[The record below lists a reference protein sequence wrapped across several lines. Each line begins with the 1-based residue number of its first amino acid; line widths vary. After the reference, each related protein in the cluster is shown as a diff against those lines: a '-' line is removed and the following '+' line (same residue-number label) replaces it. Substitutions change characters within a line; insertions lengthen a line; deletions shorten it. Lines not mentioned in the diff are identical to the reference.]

1 MENPRQYLSCS
12 KCQWDHCRGIL
23 LVASTSCASQEPRL
37 HSSSPL
43 FAFPSIA
50 ALSGFGAGRGATWQQ
65 ETAWGSNSGSVPH
78 RAAVQ
83 EPQSSVWAYSS
94 GDTQMPLNMLT
105 GQAFHRKFGANCNWC
120 WLLNTMRHT
129 EKSGALKA
137 CGFRFSSGFTFHHTP
152 GWFLTN

>member
-23 LVASTSCASQEPRL
+23 LVASTSCASRELCL

-43 FAFPSIA
+43 SAFPSIT
-50 ALSGFGAGRGATWQQ
+50 ALSGFGAGHSATQQQ
-65 ETAWGSNSGSVPH
+65 ETEWGSNSGSVPY
-78 RAAVQ
+78 RAAMQ

-94 GDTQMPLNMLT
+94 GDTEIPLNVLT
-105 GQAFHRKFGANCNWC
+105 RQAFNRKFGGNCNWC
-120 WLLNTMRHT
+120 WLLHTMRHT
-129 EKSGALKA
+129 GNSGVLKA
-137 CGFRFSSGFTFHHTP
+137 CGFRFSSGFTFHNTS